1 MGAPKMGKGS
11 VTESIEELVTP
22 TLIEN
27 RLELVDVEYK
37 KEGKNWF
44 LRIFI
49 DKEGGVTV
57 DDCTRVSRL
66 IEDLIEVEEVVPSSY
81 TLEVSSPGLDRPL
94 KKEEDFLRFKGKRA
108 HVTTYTPIHEQKNFK
123 GTIQDFQKD
132 VLFLEIDRQRVEI
145 PRNQIAKAK
154 LEIEF

>member
-1 MGAPKMGKGS
+1 MGKGS

-22 TLIEN
+22 ITEEN

-37 KEGKNWF
+37 KEGKDWF

-57 DDCTRVSRL
+57 DDCTRVSRE
-66 IEDLIEVEEVVPSSY
+66 IEDLIDVEEVVPTSY
-81 TLEVSSPGLDRPL
+81 VLEVSSPGLERPL
-94 KKEEDFLRFKGKRA
+94 KKEKDFLRFKGKRA

-123 GTIQDFQKD
+123 GTIRDFQED
-132 VLFLEIDRQRVEI
+132 ILFLDIDSQSVEI
-145 PRNQIAKAK
+145 PKNQIAKAR

>member
-1 MGAPKMGKGS
+1 MGKGS

-22 TLIEN
+22 ITNEN
-27 RLELVDVEYK
+27 HLELVDVEYK

-44 LRIFI
+44 LRVYI

-57 DDCTRVSRL
+57 EDCTRVSRQ
-66 IEDLIEVEEVVPSSY
+66 IEDLIEVEEAVPSSY
-81 TLEVSSPGLDRPL
+81 ILEVSSPGLDRPL
-94 KKEEDFLRFKGKRA
+94 KREEDFLRYKGKRA
-108 HVTTYTPIHEQKNFK
+108 HVTTYTPIHQQKNFK

-132 VLFLEIDRQRVEI
+132 VLFLEIDHEHVEI
-145 PRNQIAKAK
+145 PKKQIAKAR

>member
-1 MGAPKMGKGS
+1 MGKGS

-22 TLIEN
+22 IIDEN

-57 DDCTRVSRL
+57 DDCTRVSRQ
-66 IEDLIEVEEVVPSSY
+66 IEDLIEVEEAVPSSY
-81 TLEVSSPGLDRPL
+81 ILEVSSPGLNRPL
-94 KKEEDFLRFKGKRA
+94 KKEKDFLRFKGKLA
-108 HVTTYTPIHEQKNFK
+108 HVTTYTPIHQRKNFK
-123 GTIQDFQKD
+123 GTIRDFQKD
-132 VLFLEIDRQRVEI
+132 VLILDIDSQRLEIPKD
-145 PRNQIAKAK
+145 QIAKAR